1 MTLQTP
7 LIWLDMEM
15 TGLNPE
21 TDRIIEVGL
30 LVTDSE
36 LNIIAQAPTWVIYQ
50 DATVLAIMDEWN
62 KSTHQKNGLIAK
74 INTSNLTEQMVEKA
88 MLDFMRQYSAPQMS
102 PMCGNTVHQ
111 DRRFLAKWMPEA
123 ESYFHYRNIDVS
135 TLKELAKRWKPDI
148 VKNFVKNSKHEA
160 LADII
165 ESVEEMRYYRKY
177 FIQGSAQ

>member
-50 DATVLAIMDEWN
+50 DTSVLATMDEWN
-62 KSTHQKNGLIAK
+62 KSTHQKSGLIAK
-74 INTSNLTEQMVEKA
+74 INISNLTEQIVEKA
-88 MLDFMRQYSAPQMS
+88 MLDFMRQYS
-102 PMCGNTVHQ
+102 
-111 DRRFLAKWMPEA
+111 RL
-123 ESYFHYRNIDVS
+123 I
-135 TLKELAKRWKPDI
+135 
-148 VKNFVKNSKHEA
+148 
-160 LADII
+160 
-165 ESVEEMRYYRKY
+165 
-177 FIQGSAQ
+177 

>member
-1 MTLQTP
+1 MTPQKTP

-15 TGLNPE
+15 TGLKPE

-30 LVTDSE
+30 LITDSE

-50 DATVLAIMDEWN
+50 DDAILAAMDEWN
-62 KSTHQKNGLIAK
+62 QSTHQKNGLIAK
-74 INTSNLTEQMVEKA
+74 VNASNLTELAVEKA
-88 MLDFMRQYSAPQMS
+88 MINFMKQYSTPQVS
-102 PMCGNTVHQ
+102 PMCGNSVHQ

-123 ESYFHYRNIDVS
+123 EAYFHYRNIDVS

-148 VKNFVKNSKHEA
+148 VKNFAKNSKHEA

-177 FIQGSAQ
+177 FIQGSV